1 MPSSATISLSSC
13 LACMLLRFPVK
24 EGDDQNYQDA
34 NLDGMT
40 GDEGIDGYG
49 REEVPVSSDSP
60 LPMAAPTSPSAAV
73 PSSPPARWLVVEDIE
88 RAVDATDGGRIS
100 HTVSCS
106 PAAYP
111 HHAPAALNELQHG
124 LAHLLNA
131 ALHPANLTVLP
142 AHKVWLLSLDCVVR
156 ARCRRRALC
165 PAPRHPCPLPCP

>member
-1 MPSSATISLSSC
+1 MEGNDAIEGDEAVEANNT
-13 LACMLLRFPVK
+13 M

-60 LPMAAPTSPSAAV
+60 LPMAVPTSPSAAA
-73 PSSPPARWLVVEDIE
+73 PSSPPARRLVVEDIE

-100 HTVSCS
+100 HTESCS
-106 PAAYP
+106 PTVYP
-111 HHAPAALNELQHG
+111 HHAPAALNKLQHR
-124 LAHLLNA
+124 LTHLLIA

-142 AHKVWLLSLDCVVR
+142 VHKAWLLSLDCVVR

-165 PAPRHPCPLPCP
+165 PAPRRPCPLPCP